1 MRAKISLIT
10 LLADDGPALA
20 AWYRDALGFRP
31 LADKL
36 DVYTEFEHEGVRF
49 AVCSRSELL
58 RLTGA
63 PSYQEARRGQ
73 AVELAFEVDSAS
85 EVDTTYAALVASGAT
100 PVSSPQDLPWGQRAA
115 FFADPEGNI
124 HEVFTNLP
132 R

>member
-1 MRAKISLIT
+1 MRAIINLIT

-20 AWYRDALGFRP
+20 AWYRDALGFQP
-31 LADKL
+31 LGGKL
-36 DVYTEFEHEGVRF
+36 EVYTEFEHEGVRF
-49 AVCSRSELL
+49 AVCSRSELS

-73 AVELAFEVDSAS
+73 AVELAFEVDRPE
-85 EVDTTYAALVASGAT
+85 EVDPAYAALIGQGAT

-124 HEVFTNLP
+124 HEVFANMP